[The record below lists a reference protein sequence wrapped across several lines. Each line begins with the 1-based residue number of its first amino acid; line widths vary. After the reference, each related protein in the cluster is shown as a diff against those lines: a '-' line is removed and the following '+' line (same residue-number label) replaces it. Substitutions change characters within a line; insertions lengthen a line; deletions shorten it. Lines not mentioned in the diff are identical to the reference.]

1 LQIWAP
7 IKSQHSISL
16 SHACLV
22 LSQLCFLNSVM
33 GGMLL
38 WNLSFVPA
46 LFDLL
51 HCEKVGIRLKKEMT
65 ESTDRVKRSLKTR
78 ERYLFMKA
86 SLSSLNDW
94 INLFRLSYA
103 CYQFANIDSIWPCL
117 GLYTQLF
124 SSKPPCQNELLLPS
138 IMLFWACPFGQEE
151 TRPLSWAALLNNILF
166 FVTHSNQFGW
176 IFISPI
182 SLWRQKEKECASC
195 NIPSLRYFCQGLWM
209 TCMPLMLFDK

>member
-1 LQIWAP
+1 MKIWAP
-7 IKSQHSISL
+7 IKSKHSISL

-22 LSQLCFLNSVM
+22 LFQLCFLNSVM

-86 SLSSLNDW
+86 SLDSRTKFEIKTLR
-94 INLFRLSYA
+94 NLKLELCHSILTWVSQHEPLRQFEVYHNLHYPAPIPIRL
-103 CYQFANIDSIWPCL
+103 
-117 GLYTQLF
+117 
-124 SSKPPCQNELLLPS
+124 ELMFHS
-138 IMLFWACPFGQEE
+138 HRQQ
-151 TRPLSWAALLNNILF
+151 
-166 FVTHSNQFGW
+166 THSMS
-176 IFISPI
+176 SP
-182 SLWRQKEKECASC
+182 S
-195 NIPSLRYFCQGLWM
+195 N
-209 TCMPLMLFDK
+209 FDLE

>member
-1 LQIWAP
+1 MKIWAP
-7 IKSQHSISL
+7 IKSKHSISL

-22 LSQLCFLNSVM
+22 LFQLCFLNSVM

-86 SLSSLNDW
+86 SLDSRTKFEIKTLRNLKLELCHSILTWVSQHEPLRQFEVYLPTIIFIIRHRYLYDW
-94 INLFRLSYA
+94 NWCSTLIANKPILCPVQATSILSK
-103 CYQFANIDSIWPCL
+103 Q
-117 GLYTQLF
+117 
-124 SSKPPCQNELLLPS
+124 
-138 IMLFWACPFGQEE
+138 
-151 TRPLSWAALLNNILF
+151 AAL
-166 FVTHSNQFGW
+166 QW
-176 IFISPI
+176 
-182 SLWRQKEKECASC
+182 WR
-195 NIPSLRYFCQGLWM
+195 L
-209 TCMPLMLFDK
+209 LMRRTDGKYGNRE